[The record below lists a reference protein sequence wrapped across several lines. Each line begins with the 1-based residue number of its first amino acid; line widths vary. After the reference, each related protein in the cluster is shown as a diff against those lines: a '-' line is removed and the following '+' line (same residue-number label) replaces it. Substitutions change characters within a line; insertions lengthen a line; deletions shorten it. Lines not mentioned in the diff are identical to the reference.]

1 MTSSE
6 PNFDYFSTL
15 FLNNEV
21 EKIMN
26 DSASLVKKDLQ
37 DLLNKKIS
45 TSMSEDEYLTNVI
58 TIIIKYSAHISV
70 TNPLEI
76 IKAYHQW
83 LISNFELL
91 PK

>member
-45 TSMSEDEYLTNVI
+45 TSMSEDEYLTNV
-58 TIIIKYSAHISV
+58 Y
-70 TNPLEI
+70 
-76 IKAYHQW
+76 YY
-83 LISNFELL
+83 
-91 PK
+91 

>member
-26 DSASLVKKDLQ
+26 DSASLVKKRFTRL
-37 DLLNKKIS
+37 
-45 TSMSEDEYLTNVI
+45 
-58 TIIIKYSAHISV
+58 A
-70 TNPLEI
+70 
-76 IKAYHQW
+76 
-83 LISNFELL
+83 
-91 PK
+91 